1 MAETIKII
9 CQNRKAHHDYQILEA
24 LEAGLALSGP
34 EVKSLRLGRAN
45 LKDSYAQVKGGE
57 VWLHQAHISP
67 YENAPAGEQEPT
79 RVRKL
84 LLHRHEIKRIMG
96 KVQGKGLTLI
106 PLKLYFRSGKAKVE
120 VALAKGKKLYDK
132 RETIRERDEER
143 EMQRAIRNKK

>member
-9 CQNRKAHHDYQILEA
+9 CQNRKAHHDFQILET
-24 LEAGLALSGP
+24 LEAGLALMGP

-45 LKDSYAQVKGGE
+45 LKDSYAQIKGGE
-57 VWLHQAHISP
+57 VWLHQAHISA
-67 YENAPAGEQEPT
+67 YENAPAGEQDPT

-84 LLHRHEIKRIMG
+84 LIHRHEIKRLIG

-106 PLKLYFRSGKAKVE
+106 PLKLYFKSGKAKVE

-132 RETIRERDEER
+132 RETIRKRDETR
-143 EMQRAIRNKK
+143 DLQRTIRDKK